1 MDDWIEVKPK
11 RKYDK
16 RKSEEENK
24 NISKFD
30 QLLKRENF
38 KIIYKDP
45 VLKKEVKKLLKLHN
59 NDIDKVQR
67 ILNNNRNIC
76 GSIWNKLKF

>member
-45 VLKKEVKKLLKLHN
+45 VLKKRGKKIIK
-59 NDIDKVQR
+59 ITQ
-67 ILNNNRNIC
+67 
-76 GSIWNKLKF
+76 

>member
-16 RKSEEENK
+16 KKTVQENR

-45 VLKKEVKKLLKLHN
+45 VLKSEVKRLMLLHN
-59 NDIDKVQR
+59 NNVDQVQK
-67 ILNNNRNIC
+67 IINNNKKIH
-76 GSIWNKLKF
+76 GSIWYKLN

>member
-45 VLKKEVKKLLKLHN
+45 VLKNEVKRLMKLHN
-59 NDIDKVQR
+59 NDINRVHK
-67 ILNNNRNIC
+67 ILNNNRKIC
-76 GSIWNKLKF
+76 GSIWNKLK

>member
-30 QLLKRENF
+30 QLLKRENL

-45 VLKKEVKKLLKLHN
+45 VLKNEVKRLLKLHN
-59 NDIDKVQR
+59 NNIDRVYK
-67 ILNNNRNIC
+67 IISNNKKIC
-76 GSIWNKLKF
+76 GSIWNKLK

>member
-16 RKSEEENK
+16 KKTEEENK

-45 VLKKEVKKLLKLHN
+45 ILKSEVKRLMKLHN
-59 NDIDKVQR
+59 NDIDRVQR

-76 GSIWNKLKF
+76 GSIWNKLK